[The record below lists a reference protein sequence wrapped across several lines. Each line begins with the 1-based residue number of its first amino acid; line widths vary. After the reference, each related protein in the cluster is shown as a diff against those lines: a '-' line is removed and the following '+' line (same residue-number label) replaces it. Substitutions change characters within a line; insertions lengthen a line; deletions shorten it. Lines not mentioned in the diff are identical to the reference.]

1 MARDQQQGLG
11 WCQGS
16 GLPSWDAPARP
27 GLRAPPTHRAAPSRP
42 RGSSPH
48 LLVSLTGRQR
58 GQAAGRACG
67 MHGCWR
73 CWERPRAWGPQDH
86 GGGGRGRD
94 ALRPEASSVGLRRPV
109 RFVRKRSGRCPAG
122 AALRGGRHGVGCGV
136 RLQGPPPGAGR
147 RPLGWGARGAAG
159 SSTPGSGRGGSVNW
173 GPGGG
178 AQDPVV
184 GVGSEVSLAPLL
196 LGRWKLDP
204 QKHC

>member
-159 SSTPGSGRGGSVNW
+159 SSTPGSGGGSVNW